1 MRLFF
6 YLIFMELNK
15 NEFAPFFETYI
26 SLSKHMNMSV
36 DFISNMNNSVAFFQS
51 IPKDKL
57 DYRYQPQKWSV
68 KDILLHIIDCERI
81 FQYRALR
88 ISRNDKTPLPGFEE
102 DDYAIYANASN
113 RSLESLLG
121 EYKAVRSS
129 TISLFETFTQEQL
142 LLIGN
147 ASGKDVS
154 VRAIGFIILG
164 HELHHIKI
172 IKERYL

>member
-1 MRLFF
+1 
-6 YLIFMELNK
+6 MELNK

-26 SLSKHMNMSV
+26 SLSKKMNFQ
-36 DFISNMNNSVAFFQS
+36 DNFLSNMENSVAFFNA

-57 DYRYQPQKWSV
+57 DYRYQPEKWSV
-68 KDILLHIIDCERI
+68 KDILLHLIDCERI

-88 ISRNDKTPLPGFEE
+88 ISRNDATPLPGFEE
-102 DDYAIYANASN
+102 DDYAVEANATN
-113 RSLESLLG
+113 RSLESLLN
-121 EYKAVRSS
+121 EYKTVRSA
-129 TISLFETFTQEQL
+129 TCSLFDSFNDQQL
-142 LLIGN
+142 ILMGN
-147 ASGKDVS
+147 ASGKNIS